1 MCIERVHLKPVDLRE
16 VWPHEADDFTPWLA
30 EPEHLSWLGETL
42 NMELADAECEKPVG
56 QFRADILC
64 RNTADSS
71 LVVIEHH
78 LDESDHRHLGQ
89 LLTYGTG
96 LEARTLVWVAASF
109 TNEHRET
116 ISQLNG
122 ITPKD
127 FQIFGVEVKAWEGAD
142 LTTYGVTFNVV
153 VEPERGTRSP
163 RNNDDDG
170 SSAEFFSTFRE
181 YLETNSSSL
190 RPIEWN
196 ADFPDYLGFDIGR
209 GTAIWLA
216 AWLDPNGNKI
226 AANLHMRVPNAGSRF
241 DELKNNR
248 QEIESQFGAKLQWK
262 KSPFWSEEVPQVG
275 IYKNNTDPTDRSD
288 WSNQF
293 EWLREK
299 LEKLDGIFRARVA
312 EF

>member
-1 MCIERVHLKPVDLRE
+1 MMCIERVHLKPVDLRE
-16 VWPHEADDFTPWLA
+16 VWHHEVNDFTPWLA

-71 LVVIEHH
+71 TVVIENQ

-109 TNEHRET
+109 TDEHRET
-116 ISQLNG
+116 ISQLNAK
-122 ITPKD
+122 TSEHL
-127 FQIFGVEVKAWEGAD
+127 QIFGVEIKAWAVAD

-153 VEPERGTRSP
+153 VEPCSP

-190 RPIEWN
+190 RPMEWN
-196 ADFPDYLGFDIGR
+196 AAFPEYWGFDIGKE
-209 GTAIWLA
+209 TAIWLA
-216 AWLDPNGNKI
+216 AWLDPKGNKI
-226 AANLHMRVPNAGSRF
+226 AANLHMKVPNADSRF

-248 QEIESQFGAKLQWK
+248 QEIESQFGAELQWE
-262 KSPFWSEEVPQVG
+262 KSPFWNVGVPQVG
-275 IYKNNTDPTDRSD
+275 VYKNNTDPTDMSD

-299 LEKLDGIFRARVA
+299 LEKLDEIFRSRVA